1 MRAIIFA
8 NGIMTAWP
16 DDLDIKKD
24 HDVIIAADG
33 GLKHCMK
40 LGLTPHII
48 VGDMDSVDPTDLADL
63 ESKGVEVERHPSR
76 KDETDLRLA
85 VQTAMQKKPDEIII
99 LGAMGGRW
107 DMTFANVLLLVS
119 PQLQAIETRI
129 LDGNQEIFVLQSDQK
144 VKLLGHKGDLLSLM
158 PLTNAVKGIMLT
170 GFEYPLNNENLNLG
184 TTRGISN
191 VFKSDSGRIELKKG
205 KLLVTIT
212 HGQA

>member
-1 MRAIIFA
+1 MRVIIFA
-8 NGIMTAWP
+8 NGIMTAGP
-16 DDLDIKKD
+16 DDLDLKKN

-63 ESKGVEVERHPSR
+63 ESKGVEIERHPSR
-76 KDETDLRLA
+76 KDETDLWLA

-129 LDGNQEIFVLQSDQK
+129 LDGNQEIFVLHGGQK

-158 PLTNAVKGIMLT
+158 PLINAVKGIMLT

-191 VFKSDSGRIELKKG
+191 VFKSDSGRIEFKKG

-212 HGQA
+212 HL